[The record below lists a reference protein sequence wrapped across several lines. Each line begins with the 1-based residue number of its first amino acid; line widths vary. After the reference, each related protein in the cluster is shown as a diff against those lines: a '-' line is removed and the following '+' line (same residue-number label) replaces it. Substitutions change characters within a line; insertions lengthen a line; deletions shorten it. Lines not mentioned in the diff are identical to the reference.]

1 MSHPPL
7 TNTSSLKIAAAYY
20 TAYVL
25 SRLNSGTETSALKEN
40 LPAFICHPSRR
51 KYVAERTLLL
61 KGVGIGQGL
70 VNIRERLGHFLVFYY
85 NMITIVPVHF
95 EVKYISDSLHVFI
108 SGPTEIYIN
117 LTTPRIG

>member
-1 MSHPPL
+1 
-7 TNTSSLKIAAAYY
+7 
-20 TAYVL
+20 
-25 SRLNSGTETSALKEN
+25 
-40 LPAFICHPSRR
+40 
-51 KYVAERTLLL
+51 VAERTLLL
-61 KGVGIGQGL
+61 KGVGIGQDL

-108 SGPTEIYIN
+108 SGPTEIYNN